1 MSVRL
6 YVDAALRRDAEID
19 LPETAARHVQVRRLQ
34 PGDALRLFDG
44 RGGEWDATV
53 QQMGRQRVMV
63 CVVTLALGM
72 PANERMDWLVEKA
85 TELGAQAI
93 VPLHTERSV
102 LRLDAGRAE
111 RKRAHWQGI
120 AAAAAGQCGRNRLP
134 QIAPVQTLHAL
145 LAQPAAAARR
155 LLLTPDAAAPPLAQA
170 AAGAQALLCLSGP
183 EGGLTPDEEAAAR
196 AAGFQP
202 AQLGTRVL
210 RAETAPL
217 AVLAWIAL
225 NA

>member
-1 MSVRL
+1 
-6 YVDAALRRDAEID
+6 
-19 LPETAARHVQVRRLQ
+19 
-34 PGDALRLFDG
+34 
-44 RGGEWDATV
+44 
-53 QQMGRQRVMV
+53 
-63 CVVTLALGM
+63 
-72 PANERMDWLVEKA
+72 
-85 TELGAQAI
+85 

-102 LRLDAGRAE
+102 LRLDAERAE
-111 RKRAHWQGI
+111 RKRAHWRGI

-134 QIAPVQTLHAL
+134 QIAPVQILHAL

-170 AAGAQALLCLSGP
+170 AAGAHALLCLSGP
-183 EGGLTPDEEAAAR
+183 EGGLTPDEETAAR

-217 AVLAWIAL
+217 AVLAWIGL